1 MKKLFFIAV
10 CAFTIYACADT
21 SEDRTESDV
30 QDRNESNV
38 HPPEEAVPDTMTIK
52 QDSLI
57 APDSAKDS
65 TR

>member
-1 MKKLFFIAV
+1 MKKLLVIV
-10 CAFTIYACADT
+10 VTVFTFYACADT
-21 SEDRTESDV
+21 SENRTESDA
-30 QDRNESNV
+30 QDHNESSV

-57 APDSAKDS
+57 APDSSKDS